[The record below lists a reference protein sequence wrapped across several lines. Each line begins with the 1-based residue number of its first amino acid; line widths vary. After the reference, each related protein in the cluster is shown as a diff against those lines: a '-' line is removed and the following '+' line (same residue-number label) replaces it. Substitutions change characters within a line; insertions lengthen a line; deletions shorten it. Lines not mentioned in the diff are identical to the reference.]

1 MRPRHTARRRTIY
14 VLAATTFA
22 LAITTLVIAV
32 APTHAC
38 DICAIYT
45 GSLMRQDKTGV
56 VLGVSEQF
64 TYFGGIRE
72 DDRSVP
78 NPDNEWMSSS
88 ITQLVVGYQLT
99 PRIGVQANV
108 PLISRE
114 YRRMEDGHARRGD
127 TGGFGD
133 MSLLAR
139 YSPVSRAVGETLV
152 HVEMFAGLKVPTGND
167 DKLSE
172 ELAPHHEEEEE
183 EHEEGDDHH
192 GEFQATL
199 SPNRVPRHDG
209 EDHGSAVHGHDLALG
224 SGSVDGVFG
233 VSLYA
238 DWKRLF
244 AHAAAQ
250 YVVRGNGGFSYEY
263 ANDLSWEIAPGFYLV
278 AEHNWTTAVS
288 FVISGEN
295 KGRDHQKGM
304 LLNDTALNAVYLG
317 PGVSMTWSDSLHGN
331 LSVELP
337 VEQDT
342 TGKQIVA
349 DYRIKAGLSWR
360 F

>member
-1 MRPRHTARRRTIY
+1 MRPHHTTRRRTIF

-22 LAITTLVIAV
+22 LAIAV
-32 APTHAC
+32 APARAC

-56 VLGVSEQF
+56 FLGVSEQF

-88 ITQLVVGYQLT
+88 ITQLVVGYQVT
-99 PRIGVQANV
+99 PKIGVQANV

-114 YRRMEDGHARRGD
+114 YRRLEDGHARRGD
-127 TGGFGD
+127 VGGFGD

-139 YSPVSRAVGETLV
+139 YTPVSQAVGQALV
-152 HVEMFAGLKVPTGND
+152 HFEMFAGLKVPTGDD

-172 ELAPHHEEEEE
+172 ELEPHHEAEETEE
-183 EHEEGDDHH
+183 TEHDEGDGH
-192 GEFQATL
+192 
-199 SPNRVPRHDG
+199 
-209 EDHGSAVHGHDLALG
+209 HGSAIHGHDLALG

-233 VSLYA
+233 VTLYA

-244 AHAAAQ
+244 AQGAVQ

-263 ANDLSWEIAPGFYLV
+263 ANDLTWELGPGFYLV
-278 AEHNWTTAVS
+278 AEHDWTTAVS
-288 FVISGEN
+288 FVVSGEN

-317 PGVSMTWSDSLHGN
+317 PAVSMTWSDSLHGD

-349 DYRIKAGLSWR
+349 DYRLKAGVSWR